1 MYEAVQGDKS
11 PIPQA
16 VDLFA
21 GKPQQEVVLAALEDT
36 RETLSKRYGNN
47 VSNWKTPAMALTF
60 RQIISLVYRRPQ
72 RKKRVIRR
80 SIKTVEQKTI

>member
-1 MYEAVQGDKS
+1 ASGYETTQDGPTGSLNISVGAKILYEAVQGDKS

-36 RETLSKRYGNN
+36 WETLSKRYGNN
-47 VSNWKTPAMALTF
+47 VSNWKTPAMALT
-60 RQIISLVYRRPQ
+60 
-72 RKKRVIRR
+72 
-80 SIKTVEQKTI
+80 

>member
-1 MYEAVQGDKS
+1 MVQRQWLRNNPDGPTGSLNISVGAKILYEAVQGDKS

-36 RETLSKRYGNN
+36 GDSFQTL
-47 VSNWKTPAMALTF
+47 W
-60 RQIISLVYRRPQ
+60 Q
-72 RKKRVIRR
+72 
-80 SIKTVEQKTI
+80 